1 MRKCDICG
9 TNIPFSTDRCPN
21 CGYQY
26 KPERKIDGYMSQF
39 QPHPSPLDDL
49 KKTTKTI
56 TPKNYSS
63 NHSMMKYIGIIVP
76 VISLIVMVSIF
87 VTQISSKIFDLS
99 SPSFSTGELETYY
112 LFYHY
117 EDLSSNFEEV
127 ASEVKP
133 YYVYA
138 QSLHDQYCEE
148 GYVMYEEYLANDEVL
163 DYATMDTTLLIDE
176 IYVGYSLYKISQ
188 YDEWQENIAVT
199 SEGENQ
205 EAIRVMADFI
215 GVDYNSLYT
224 FYQMSDEGFYQY
236 FIEDGYF
243 CVDKFDNNTTLS
255 YCREIKVTE

>member
-87 VTQISSKIFDLS
+87 VTQISSKIFDLY

-112 LFYHY
+112 PFYHY
-117 EDLSSNFEEV
+117 EDLSSNFETGGGAE
-127 ASEVKP
+127 STYMRVKQVIKTVNANTETP
-133 YYVYA
+133 AYLYINGHQANVIGGEGIMVR
-138 QSLHDQYCEE
+138 QPLNERSL
-148 GYVMYEEYLANDEVL
+148 DE
-163 DYATMDTTLLIDE
+163 
-176 IYVGYSLYKISQ
+176 
-188 YDEWQENIAVT
+188 
-199 SEGENQ
+199 
-205 EAIRVMADFI
+205 
-215 GVDYNSLYT
+215 
-224 FYQMSDEGFYQY
+224 
-236 FIEDGYF
+236 
-243 CVDKFDNNTTLS
+243 
-255 YCREIKVTE
+255 